1 MQVVKTIAGMRE
13 WRQQFSDSVGF
24 VPTMG
29 YLHDGHL
36 ALVKQAR
43 MENSTVVVSIFVNPA
58 QFGPAEDLKTYPRD
72 LSRDLKLLEQEKT
85 DIVFIPSDEEMYPCQ
100 FSTWVGVEKITECL
114 EGALRPGHF
123 RGVATVVAKLFNI
136 IQPAKA
142 YFGQKDAQQ
151 AIVIRRMV
159 ADLNINLEIVIA
171 STIRESDGLA
181 MSSRNIYLNVK
192 ERQAATILF
201 GALSLARRL
210 WQFGEKDA
218 GKIRYEM
225 KSLIEKEPL
234 ARLDYVS
241 IADADT
247 LEELDIIDRP
257 SLVSLAVRIGK
268 TRLIDNILCD
278 RGPDVLA
285 PPLVDNITL

>member
-1 MQVVKTIAGMRE
+1 MQVVKTIAGMGE

-43 MENSTVVVSIFVNPA
+43 KENSAIVVSIFVNPA
-58 QFGPAEDLKTYPRD
+58 QFDPAEDLKTYPRD

-85 DIVFIPSDEEMYPCQ
+85 DIVFIPSDEEMYPSL
-100 FSTWVGVEKITECL
+100 FSTWVDVEKLTECL
-114 EGALRPGHF
+114 EGASRQGHF

-136 IQPAKA
+136 IQPSKA

-159 ADLNINLEIVIA
+159 ADLNMNLEIVIA

-181 MSSRNIYLNVK
+181 MSSRNTYLNTE

-241 IADADT
+241 IADVDT
-247 LEELDIIDRP
+247 LEEMDTIDRP
-257 SLVSLAVRIGK
+257 ALVSLAVRIGK

-278 RGPDVLA
+278 RCPDVLA
-285 PPLVDNITL
+285 TPLVDNITL